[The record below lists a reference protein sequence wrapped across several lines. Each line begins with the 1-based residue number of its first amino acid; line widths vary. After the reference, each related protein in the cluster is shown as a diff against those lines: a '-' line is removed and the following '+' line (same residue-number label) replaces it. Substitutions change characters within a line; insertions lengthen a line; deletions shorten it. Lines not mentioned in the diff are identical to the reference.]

1 MPQIIAEGVS
11 GLVNGYSAAFAQHPG
26 YSNRDYNEDRYAIY
40 RIRETSLL
48 AMVCDGHSNT
58 SEIAEMLNRN
68 LPPILRKKLTDAILD
83 DPAAIQSALVE
94 SFLEMDQIIRDN
106 WDNPYGGS
114 TCTVAIV
121 TPSHVVFAWVGDSPA
136 ILTDMEGNVQ
146 YAIRDHDCS
155 NPDEVARLGALV
167 PPIVCA
173 ADDNFTMRMGDMMI
187 TRSFGDFH
195 AEPGMI
201 AVPDTAIV
209 PRMGR
214 QRLIIGSD
222 FLTERQVIL
231 PDGRPL
237 ITNVL
242 TPAEVASEV
251 TSFFTEGVSLGDA
264 VMGAI
269 TSRVER
275 FYYPPTGLYG
285 GDNATLGVIELGEAG
300 VVSVGGRSRRGKG
313 RSRSRSGRG
322 RSRGRSSKSSRTQ
335 KKLKH
340 RSRRNR

>member
-1 MPQIIAEGVS
+1 
-11 GLVNGYSAAFAQHPG
+11 
-26 YSNRDYNEDRYAIY
+26 
-40 RIRETSLL
+40 
-48 AMVCDGHSNT
+48 
-58 SEIAEMLNRN
+58 
-68 LPPILRKKLTDAILD
+68 
-83 DPAAIQSALVE
+83 
-94 SFLEMDQIIRDN
+94 
-106 WDNPYGGS
+106 
-114 TCTVAIV
+114 
-121 TPSHVVFAWVGDSPA
+121 
-136 ILTDMEGNVQ
+136 
-146 YAIRDHDCS
+146 
-155 NPDEVARLGALV
+155 
-167 PPIVCA
+167 
-173 ADDNFTMRMGDMMI
+173 
-187 TRSFGDFH
+187 
-195 AEPGMI
+195 MI

-231 PDGRPL
+231 PDGRQL

-275 FYYPPTGLYG
+275 FYYPPTGRYG

-300 VVSVGGRSRRGKG
+300 VVAVGGRSRRGKG